1 MTQDEIVVTLLHG
14 VIAQMEPE
22 HQKQIR
28 DYAAELRAKV
38 AENPYLGVAIG
49 LVGAE
54 IAAMP

>member
-1 MTQDEIVVTLLHG
+1 MTQDQIVVTLLNG

-22 HQKQIR
+22 QQKQIH

-38 AENPYLGVAIG
+38 AENPTLAVAIG

-54 IAAMP
+54 IAAQ